1 MKNEIKVKVVIA
13 PQTPQPAPAIKDGY
27 FFTPGQWYMFGDKS
41 GVFRELSPDKTLM
54 IGKTSGPVMCD
65 SVVIKSVV
73 MSSPPIPVTVSFHFE
88 ELVDVDA

>member
-41 GVFRELSPDKTLM
+41 GVFRELSPGKTLM
-54 IGKTSGPVMCD
+54 IGKMSGPVMFD
-65 SVVIKSVV
+65 TGIFKNAVFTSRF
-73 MSSPPIPVTVSFHFE
+73 PVTVSFHFE